1 MLVEEELARVKPKRD
16 TALTIGVFD
25 GVHRG
30 HQSLIAKLK
39 EKASA
44 EDLSSGVITFQHHP
58 RLVITPDSHITRLTS
73 LQERITLLHGCGVEH
88 IVPLSFTPDLS
99 QLSAG
104 EFVELIKRYLRMQ
117 ELVIGPDFTL
127 GKGKKGDAST
137 LKALGGE
144 LGFSI
149 EVVPP
154 VIVNGETVSS
164 TAIRTALARGDVVKA
179 GEFLGRHFSLTG
191 QVSKGDERGK
201 TLGFPTANIIP
212 EQGQAL
218 PADGV
223 YAAWAST
230 GEGIHPAVANIGLR
244 PTFGS
249 EECLLEAHL
258 LDFEGDLY
266 GQELKIEFIERLR
279 DEIRFPNAE
288 ELKNQMA
295 RDVKR
300 ARELLNHS

>member
-1 MLVEEELARVKPKRD
+1 MLVDEELARVKPERD

-44 EDLSSGVITFQHHP
+44 EGLASGVVTFQHHP
-58 RLVITPDSHITRLTS
+58 RLIIAPKSHITRLTS
-73 LQERITLLHGCGVEH
+73 LQERITLLHGCGVEYV
-88 IVPLSFTPDLS
+88 IPLSFTPDLS

-104 EFVELIKRYLRMQ
+104 EFMELIKRYLRMR
-117 ELVIGPDFTL
+117 ELVIGPDFAL
-127 GKGKKGDAST
+127 GKGKKGDAAA
-137 LKALGGE
+137 LKVLGDE
-144 LGFSI
+144 LGFSV

-223 YAAWAST
+223 YTVRASA
-230 GEGIHPAVANIGLR
+230 GESIHPAVANIGLR

-266 GQELKIEFIERLR
+266 GHELKIEFIERLR
-279 DEIRFPNAE
+279 DEIRFPDAE
-288 ELKNQMA
+288 ALKGQMA
-295 RDVKR
+295 RDVER
-300 ARELLNHS
+300 ARELIDHL